1 MRCSACHR
9 KQACWLI
16 GYNYCLFVHTF
27 HCYYYVFVPNFFYHS
42 FQLPQLELMSS
53 YFNLFVVV
61 VVVAEESPCCGGQLA
76 QV

>member
-1 MRCSACHR
+1 MRAIVSKLAGLL
-9 KQACWLI
+9 AI
-16 GYNYCLFVHTF
+16 IIVCLFILFIVTTMSLF
-27 HCYYYVFVPNFFYHS
+27 LIFYHS

-61 VVVAEESPCCGGQLA
+61 VVAEESPCCGGQLA